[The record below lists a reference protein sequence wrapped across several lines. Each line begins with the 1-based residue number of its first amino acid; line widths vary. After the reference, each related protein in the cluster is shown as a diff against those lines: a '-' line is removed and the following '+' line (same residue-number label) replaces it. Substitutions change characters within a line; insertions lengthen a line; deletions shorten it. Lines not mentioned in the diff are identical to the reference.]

1 MKDLTPKQIERLAN
15 KNRKEAEDR
24 LRGEQA
30 KRGVDKAKK
39 RDYVFIN
46 RAVDERFADV
56 DHRSLFREMKKP
68 PFQD

>member
-1 MKDLTPKQIERLAN
+1 MKDLTTKQIERLAI
-15 KNRKEAEDR
+15 KNRKAAEDR

-30 KRGVDKAKK
+30 KRGVDKTKK
-39 RDYVFIN
+39 RDYVYVN
-46 RAVDERFADV
+46 RTVDERFADV